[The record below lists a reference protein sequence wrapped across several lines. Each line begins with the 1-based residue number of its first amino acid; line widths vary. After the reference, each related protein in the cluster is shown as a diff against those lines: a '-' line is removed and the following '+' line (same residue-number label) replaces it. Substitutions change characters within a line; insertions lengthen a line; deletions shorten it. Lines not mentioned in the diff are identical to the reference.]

1 MKKVL
6 LSSRRNVKG
15 RYTFVSRIEDDY
27 VMPQNTAEVEFV
39 QGTIDNKI
47 VEGVEID
54 DLVITLPHTDE
65 VLVYES
71 GYDFVEL

>member
-6 LSSRRNVKG
+6 LSSRVGVNG
-15 RYTFVSRIEDDY
+15 RYTFISRISEDY

-54 DLVITLPHTDE
+54 DLVIILPHTDE
-65 VLVYES
+65 VLIYES